1 MAETDTPLKIF
12 TRYFIKDVAAW
23 LLQRTVLA
31 AHELSTE
38 LASEPL
44 YADLLFELTLDDG
57 QDVLLHLEFQ
67 GRSSSPSMP
76 LRELLYL
83 ARLTAKYN
91 LPKVLESFVI
101 YVEKNAGSADTGSY
115 QVMRLDGS
123 PAIAWRYT
131 PIALWKTPANV
142 LLALEKPSVVP
153 LAALMKIED
162 PKATAEKMV
171 EIVHR
176 VENEEERR
184 LLWASTISLMSNKEC
199 LEMIQQLI
207 GNDTLLLDTPFLME
221 LREKAESDG
230 YTKGTTDGYTKGTTD
245 GYTKGTTDGYT
256 KGKEDGKED
265 GKDLGMREGLLIS
278 IDLTLEKRF
287 GLPGL
292 QLTPE
297 IHTIKNLEAIKVILH
312 SLHSESSLD
321 EIRNAYLPYA
331 HTPTN

>member
-1 MAETDTPLKIF
+1 
-12 TRYFIKDVAAW
+12 
-23 LLQRTVLA
+23 
-31 AHELSTE
+31 
-38 LASEPL
+38 
-44 YADLLFELTLDDG
+44 
-57 QDVLLHLEFQ
+57 
-67 GRSSSPSMP
+67 
-76 LRELLYL
+76 
-83 ARLTAKYN
+83 
-91 LPKVLESFVI
+91 
-101 YVEKNAGSADTGSY
+101 
-115 QVMRLDGS
+115 
-123 PAIAWRYT
+123 
-131 PIALWKTPANV
+131 
-142 LLALEKPSVVP
+142 
-153 LAALMKIED
+153 
-162 PKATAEKMV
+162 
-171 EIVHR
+171 
-176 VENEEERR
+176 
-184 LLWASTISLMSNKEC
+184 
-199 LEMIQQLI
+199 MIQQLI

-245 GYTKGTTDGYT
+245 GYS

-265 GKDLGMREGLLIS
+265 GKGLGMREGLLMS